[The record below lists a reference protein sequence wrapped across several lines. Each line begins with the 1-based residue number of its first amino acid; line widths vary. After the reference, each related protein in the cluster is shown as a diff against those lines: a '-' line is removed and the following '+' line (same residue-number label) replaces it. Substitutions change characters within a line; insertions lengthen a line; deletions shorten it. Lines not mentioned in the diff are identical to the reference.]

1 MTRTPSGEERIRDL
15 IELGES
21 PAARLAKQYENL
33 PTVQVTRIL
42 ERHDVKRLM
51 ASVQRVS
58 IAFEDF
64 TKSVHWAEFSASIE
78 AAQRALQVPG
88 TLAGLHRI
96 EKKLRNVALAVD
108 RVILPEAEAFQVFS
122 ASAARAIQPF
132 QGHFTKIADWQSSIA
147 QRMATLAEP
156 WAMKDHL
163 GVSFTG
169 FARIARLHD
178 LATGAAP
185 FASTTVEVFED
196 ELGQPAPFDSDVEME
211 DRETAA
217 MDAGLNPETIAFP
230 VPVYPS
236 VLSSAGFQFRVEAIG
251 GVPSDNGDDSGV
263 FDPQHASLLQQVEH
277 RLRVAVEN
285 ELQELAGENWH
296 RSRVPGPTGQRWRE
310 RKEKDHQERGDSFP
324 LIFYADFTDLSEI
337 MCRRDNWND
346 AFQRVFVSK
355 EDLKVSLRRLSP
367 VRKAIAHNRPL
378 VRTDQLILFSEA
390 CRILTALGVRL

>member
-1 MTRTPSGEERIRDL
+1 M
-15 IELGES
+15 
-21 PAARLAKQYENL
+21 
-33 PTVQVTRIL
+33 
-42 ERHDVKRLM
+42 
-51 ASVQRVS
+51 
-58 IAFEDF
+58 
-64 TKSVHWAEFSASIE
+64 
-78 AAQRALQVPG
+78 
-88 TLAGLHRI
+88 
-96 EKKLRNVALAVD
+96 
-108 RVILPEAEAFQVFS
+108 
-122 ASAARAIQPF
+122 
-132 QGHFTKIADWQSSIA
+132 
-147 QRMATLAEP
+147 
-156 WAMKDHL
+156 
-163 GVSFTG
+163 
-169 FARIARLHD
+169 
-178 LATGAAP
+178 
-185 FASTTVEVFED
+185 
-196 ELGQPAPFDSDVEME
+196 GQPAPFDSDVEME

-230 VPVYPS
+230 VPVYSS